1 MKPTS
6 SPAVPAPKDES
17 LPITEGINPRTK
29 HIDRADALT
38 IARMINDED
47 RTVAQAVENELPNV
61 AQAIDAIA
69 AAMEAGGRLFYVGAG
84 TSGRLGVLDASE
96 CPPTF
101 GTDPSLVVGLIA
113 GGDGALR
120 TAVEGAE
127 DSPTLCERQL
137 AEHNF
142 GEKDILC
149 GIAASGGTPYVIG
162 GMHYAKKCGATV
174 ISVTCA
180 PASPMASF
188 ADISIAPV
196 VGPEVIAGS
205 TRMKAGTAQ
214 KMVLNMLSTGTMIRR
229 GRVYG
234 NRMVDVQPTNKKLIA
249 RAERIVAEICECPR
263 GEAKAALAACGY
275 HPKVAILML
284 LANIDAQSAKARL
297 EACGGRLYQAL
308 DAHPRCD

>member
-1 MKPTS
+1 MKPTIPPCPDTH
-6 SPAVPAPKDES
+6 PAEV
-17 LPITEGINPRTK
+17 LPVTEGINPKTA

-38 IARMINDED
+38 IARMINAED
-47 RTVAQAVENELPNV
+47 RTVPDAVERVLPEI

-101 GTDPSLVVGLIA
+101 GTDPSLVIGLIA
-113 GGDGALR
+113 GGDSALR

-137 AEHNF
+137 AEHSF
-142 GEKDILC
+142 CARDILC
-149 GIAASGGTPYVIG
+149 GIAASGSTPYVIG
-162 GMHYAKKCGATV
+162 GMQYAKRCGATV
-174 ISVTCA
+174 VAVTCA
-180 PASPMASF
+180 PASPMATL
-188 ADISIAPV
+188 ADISIAPA

-214 KMVLNMLSTGTMIRR
+214 KMVLNMLTTGAMIRR

-249 RAERIVAEICECPR
+249 RAERIVAEVCECSR
-263 GEAKAALAACGY
+263 GEAKAALSACGY

-284 LANIDAQSAKARL
+284 LSHMDAASAKARL
-297 EACGGRLYQAL
+297 EDCGGRLYEAL
-308 DAHPRCD
+308 E